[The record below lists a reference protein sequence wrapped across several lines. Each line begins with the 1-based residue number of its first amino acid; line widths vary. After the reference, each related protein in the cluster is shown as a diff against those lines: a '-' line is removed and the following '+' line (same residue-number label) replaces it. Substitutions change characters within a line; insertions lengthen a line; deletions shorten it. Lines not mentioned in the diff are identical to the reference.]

1 MDHMEGAAE
10 VASGIVQEHVEYR
23 AITEAVHSATEMV
36 SMACELKAYGA
47 PEGDELIEA
56 CA

>member
-36 SMACELKAYGA
+36 SMACELEGYGTLRA
-47 PEGDELIEA
+47 TS
-56 CA
+56 